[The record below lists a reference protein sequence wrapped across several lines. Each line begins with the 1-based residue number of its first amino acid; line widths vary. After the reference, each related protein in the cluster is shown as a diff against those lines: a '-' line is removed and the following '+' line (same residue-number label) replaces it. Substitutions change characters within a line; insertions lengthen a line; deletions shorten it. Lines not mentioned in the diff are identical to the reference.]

1 MARTYNSGWRDW
13 FNTNS
18 ANIGNAFVVEGLTEL
33 SQKLDRL
40 QAKNPEMEKKIQGII
55 GKALNIAKKNVS
67 DAIRSKI
74 ESDPRE
80 AYKAVRRTVYRRI
93 LGGNLNILRR
103 KRAKYQAYNYTPTR
117 TLKSGQRGGNRRLRN
132 ERTMRMESYF
142 GEDRGFIL
150 RFLNSGTGARK
161 MGHINSDPHRSKV
174 RRGSQGGDVNK
185 YGSLGNV
192 NTGNRGRITA
202 GHFFGEFAKGEME
215 TVAEMIER
223 EVDRL
228 IQEEFGKG

>member
-1 MARTYNSGWRDW
+1 MARTYNSGWREW
-13 FNTNS
+13 FNTKS
-18 ANIGNAFVVEGLTEL
+18 ANVGNAFVVEGLAEL

-55 GKALNIAKKNVS
+55 AKALSKAKKNVS
-67 DAIRSKI
+67 DAIRAKI

-103 KRAKYQAYNYTPTR
+103 KRASGKTTSYTPTR
-117 TLKSGQRGGNRRLRN
+117 TLKSHQRGGNRRLRN
-132 ERTMRMESYF
+132 ERTMRMESYA

-161 MGHINSDPHRSKV
+161 MGHFNTDPHRADVK
-174 RRGSQGGDVNK
+174 RGSQGGDVNK
-185 YGSLGNV
+185 YGSRGNV

-202 GHFFGEFAKGEME
+202 GHFFGELAKGEME